1 MNTSQSA
8 KKGFKT
14 MTTNNE
20 YYHQILEN
28 LTGYT
33 WSNSLTTNEILNLL
47 AFGYGMN
54 YNCAKCNSKCLKD
67 ITTEITGVT
76 QKNNKHNA
84 YYLHKLCEYLTNE
97 IYLDDLTDNEYL
109 PVVEANLT
117 GELDVPTIITS
128 LTITVPLS
136 LVYSDSFNIT
146 GVLTDESSNP
156 IGNATIQ
163 LIVGN
168 TVVDTATTGSD
179 GEVSFTTAPVSM
191 GTHSFQL
198 RYDGDILHLNSNSSI
213 VTRQIGKETSV
224 LNLTSP
230 INQSNHYNDGA
241 VTVSGILLSDDNEP
255 INGKSITVS
264 ENGTILTTLTTGG
277 DGSFSGAVSNLAV
290 GSHSLVIAFAGDDYY
305 TGSSSNVSVTLVA
318 ASLTLVSDKSI
329 LSYADSEY
337 ATLTATY
344 VGDTVSGKTVSFD
357 VVDHDTGTVIRHIDS
372 AVTDENGECSVY
384 YSSSDAGDLYIQSSC
399 NGILSIQ
406 TYVEDCYR
414 WDSGL
419 IDKSSDYTL
428 HSNARMIHNANG
440 GYYDCYCL
448 NNPEGWNNISYPFI
462 NATNYHLSF
471 TAKITNITYNNQLA
485 IGYGFCGT
493 LSPIDS
499 HILNYS
505 ISKSAS
511 TGVWW
516 HCELEKQNGIIHQKI
531 YNESGT
537 LVYDADTTCQS
548 TDSSYLF
555 GLGAWG
561 GQANKYIKN
570 IKIKRL

>member
-1 MNTSQSA
+1 
-8 KKGFKT
+8 

-47 AFGYGMN
+47 AFGYGME

-76 QKNNKHNA
+76 QKSNKPNA

-97 IYLDDLTDNEYL
+97 TYSTDLTDNEYL
-109 PVVEANLT
+109 PIVEANLT
-117 GELDVPTIITS
+117 GELEVPTIFTS
-128 LTITVPLS
+128 LSITVPLS

-146 GVLTDESSNP
+146 GVLTDENSNP
-156 IGNATIQ
+156 ISNASVQ
-163 LIVGN
+163 LLVGS

-179 GEVSFTTAPVSM
+179 GEASFTTSPVSM

-198 RYDGDILHLNSNSSI
+198 KYNGDILHLNSSSSI

-224 LNLTSP
+224 LNVTAP

-241 VTVSGILLSDDNEP
+241 VTVSGTLLSDDNEP
-255 INGKSITVS
+255 INGKSITIS
-264 ENGTILTTLTTGG
+264 ENGTTLTTITTGN

-290 GSHSLVIAFAGDDYY
+290 GSHSFVIAFAGDDYY

-329 LSYADSEY
+329 LSYADREY

-344 VGDTVSGKTVSFD
+344 VGETVSGKTISFD

-372 AVTDENGECSVY
+372 AVTDENGEASVCY
-384 YSSSDAGDLYIQSSC
+384 LANDGGDLYINC
-399 NGILSIQ
+399 NCEGIISLQ

-414 WDSGL
+414 WDSGAT
-419 IDKSSDYTL
+419 DKSSAYTL
-428 HSNARMIHNANG
+428 GSNTRMVHTNNE
-440 GYYDCYCL
+440 YYNCYCQT
-448 NNPEGWNNISYPFI
+448 NPEGTCPISYPLI
-462 NATNYHLSF
+462 DATNYHFSF
-471 TAKITNITYNNQLA
+471 TAMITSKTYNNQLYPA
-485 IGYGFCGT
+485 YGCCNS

-499 HILNYS
+499 HILGYS

-511 TGVWW
+511 TNVWW
-516 HCELEKQNGIIHQKI
+516 HCEFEIIDNIVYMKL
-531 YNESGT
+531 YDANGT
-537 LVYDADTTCQS
+537 LLWTGTCTPSTYDGAIF
-548 TDSSYLF
+548 Y
-555 GLGAWG
+555 LGAWG